1 MPINKDHNYSEFIRY
16 CRILHQVSGEKI
28 GVGILMFNK
37 YKLTN
42 SEEKKYT
49 LTKDKLD
56 EILSLLDKDVFRI
69 DLCTVN
75 STSTGSN
82 HKLSMEIAN
91 ELLEFVKSK
100 GYEGKIF
107 TSFGDSELSGC
118 GMLSSSIE
126 KMEDAG
132 NKTIQQFNL
141 SIDLLREAQEYL
153 EATLLN

>member
-1 MPINKDHNYSEFIRY
+1 
-16 CRILHQVSGEKI
+16 
-28 GVGILMFNK
+28 MFNK

-91 ELLEFVKSK
+91 ELLEFVKVRAMK
-100 GYEGKIF
+100 GRYSLHLVIVNFQAVECYPHQLKKWK
-107 TSFGDSELSGC
+107 
-118 GMLSSSIE
+118 MLVI
-126 KMEDAG
+126 K
-132 NKTIQQFNL
+132 QFN
-141 SIDLLREAQEYL
+141 SSTFQ
-153 EATLLN
+153 